1 MYNFIPHR
9 ARMMR
14 VVYAG
19 VMFIA
24 VGARE
29 ELPPGKTCSTM
40 VDHLDALLES
50 NRPTHPVLAG
60 GPPLPLPP
68 PLHQLIIAKLE
79 MFASA
84 SANNTIDRRT
94 IARAQQRAKLLSR
107 VKTVKEPACVA
118 TALALRSI
126 LSRGPIAER
135 KSHGVWFGA
144 DAPRDVCPRHY
155 RTAGLV
161 VRGASYW
168 A

>member
-50 NRPTHPVLAG
+50 NRPTHPCLC
-60 GPPLPLPP
+60 PLRYTSSSLRNLRCSPQPV
-68 PLHQLIIAKLE
+68 
-79 MFASA
+79 
-84 SANNTIDRRT
+84 
-94 IARAQQRAKLLSR
+94 ARAQQRAKLLSR